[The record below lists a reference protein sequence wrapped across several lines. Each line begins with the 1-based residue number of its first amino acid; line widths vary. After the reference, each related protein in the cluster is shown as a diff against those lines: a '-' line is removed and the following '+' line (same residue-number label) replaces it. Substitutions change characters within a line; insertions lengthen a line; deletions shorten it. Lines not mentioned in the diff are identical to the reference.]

1 MSRMLDE
8 SSVVKAHQQWMT
20 KYGITYKNSF
30 EMENR
35 LQVFRENLEYI
46 ENFNNAGNKSYTLG
60 LNPYSDLTTEE
71 FMASYTGLNIPS
83 RVSSAKLRS
92 NSVLFNITDD
102 IPPYF
107 DWRVKGAVTDIKA
120 QGDCGGCW
128 AFAAV
133 ATIEGFWKTD
143 AFITTYKMVKE
154 NDEIQL
160 LQAVTQQ
167 PVAASLHVGNEFR
180 SYAGGVY
187 TGTCGPTENH
197 AVAIVGYGVSENDQ
211 KYWLIKN
218 SWGQGWGERGYM
230 RLIRD
235 GPSGGPEGH
244 CSIANYGSFPDL
256 E

>member
-1 MSRMLDE
+1 MGALLTLSEQQLIDCDE
-8 SSVVKAHQQWMT
+8 NSDGCNNGDIIKAYNYVIENDGILEET
-20 KYGITYKNSF
+20 KY
-30 EMENR
+30 R
-35 LQVFRENLEYI
+35 
-46 ENFNNAGNKSYTLG
+46 YTEGKQSCKLIDI
-60 LNPYSDLTTEE
+60 SD
-71 FMASYTGLNIPS
+71 
-83 RVSSAKLRS
+83 
-92 NSVLFNITDD
+92 
-102 IPPYF
+102 
-107 DWRVKGAVTDIKA
+107 
-120 QGDCGGCW
+120 
-128 AFAAV
+128 
-133 ATIEGFWKTD
+133 TD

-235 GPSGGPEGH
+235 APSGGPEGH